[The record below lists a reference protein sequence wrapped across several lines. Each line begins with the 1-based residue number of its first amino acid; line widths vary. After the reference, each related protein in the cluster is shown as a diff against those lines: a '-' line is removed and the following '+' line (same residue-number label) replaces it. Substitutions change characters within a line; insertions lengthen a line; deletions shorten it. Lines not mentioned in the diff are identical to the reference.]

1 MISLLADWK
10 VCRVNAAGGVQAVL
24 GQHYVR
30 QAQKNTLRSLLLR
43 RVLLAMP

>member
-10 VCRVNAAGGVQAVL
+10 VCRVNAVGGVHAVL
-24 GQHYVR
+24 GQRYVR

-43 RVLLAMP
+43 RVLIVMR